1 MALQFLVAG
10 GGIGG
15 LASALALGRGG
26 HRVELFEQS
35 TVFAEV
41 GAGIQLG
48 PNAVRR
54 LHALGLASALDAIA
68 TRPDAL
74 VVRAAHDDHE
84 LARLTL
90 GDAALQRYG
99 APYCCVHR
107 ADLHGVLLA
116 AVRTQADVT
125 LNHPARLLQIERSDD
140 AVTIATDGPRA
151 WEGDALVGADG
162 LWSVVRAELAVP
174 GPAPRPTG
182 HTAWRG
188 LLSQDALPPAQRSTQ
203 VRVWLGDRL
212 HALVYPVRR
221 GELLNVVVLAE
232 AAPAGDARDWDQST
246 SLDALQRATGR
257 CCTTLQGYLSAVP
270 TWRAWTLHD
279 RAPLAGPAQMT
290 HERIALVG
298 DAAHPMLPYL
308 AQGAGMAIEDAVA
321 LAASLQGASAAEVPS
336 SFQRYAQVRWQRN
349 AQVQAR
355 ARRNGEIFHAAGPLR
370 VARDAAMRV
379 LGARLLD
386 QPWLYGG

>member
-15 LASALALGRGG
+15 LASAMALGRGG

-68 TRPDAL
+68 ARPDAL

-279 RAPLAGPAQMT
+279 RAPLAGPAQMA

-349 AQVQAR
+349 ARVQAR

>member
-1 MALQFLVAG
+1 MPLQLLVAG

-15 LASALALGRGG
+15 LASALALAQCG
-26 HRVELFEQS
+26 HRVELLEQS
-35 TVFAEV
+35 AVFAEI

-54 LHALGLASALDAIA
+54 LHGLGLASALDAIA
-68 TRPDAL
+68 ARPDRLVIRSASDDRAL
-74 VVRAAHDDHE
+74 AQ
-84 LARLTL
+84 LAL
-90 GDAALQRYG
+90 GDSVQQRYG

-107 ADLHGVLLA
+107 ADLHGVLLN
-116 AVRTQADVT
+116 AVRARDDIT
-125 LNHPARLLQIERSDD
+125 LNHPTRIVQVAASDD
-140 AVTIATDGPRA
+140 AVAVATDGARA

-162 LWSVVRAELAVP
+162 LWSTVRASLDDP

-188 LLSQDALPPAQRSTQ
+188 LLAQADLPPAQRSTQ

-221 GELLNVVVLAE
+221 AELLNVVVLAE
-232 AAPAGDARDWDQST
+232 AAPAGDARDWDQSST
-246 SLDALQRATGR
+246 LDALKQATGH
-257 CCTTLQGYLSAVP
+257 CCATLQGYLAAVP
-270 TWRAWTLHD
+270 SWRAWTLHD
-279 RAPLAGPAQMT
+279 RAPLSGPGQMA
-290 HERIALVG
+290 HARIALVG

-321 LAASLQGASAAEVPS
+321 LAEALRSAGSDAVS
-336 SFQRYAQVRWQRN
+336 DALRRYAEARWQRN
-349 AQVQAR
+349 ALVQAQ
-355 ARRNGEIFHAAGPLR
+355 ARRNAQIFHAAGPLR
-370 VARDAAMRV
+370 VARDLAMRM

-386 QPWLYGG
+386 QPWLYAH

>member
-35 TVFAEV
+35 AVFAEV

-54 LHALGLASALDAIA
+54 LHALGLAGALDAIA
-68 TRPDAL
+68 ARPDAL

-174 GPAPRPTG
+174 GAVPRPTG

-270 TWRAWTLHD
+270 SWRAWTLHD
-279 RAPLAGPAQMT
+279 RAPLAGPAQMA

-321 LAASLQGASAAEVPS
+321 LAASLQGAVASDVPS

-349 AQVQAR
+349 ARVQAR

>member
-1 MALQFLVAG
+1 MALQLLVAG

-15 LASALALGRGG
+15 LASALALARGG

-35 TVFAEV
+35 AVFAEV

-54 LHALGLASALDAIA
+54 LHALGLADALDTIA
-68 TRPDAL
+68 ARPDML

-84 LARLTL
+84 LACLPL
-90 GDAALQRYG
+90 ADAALQRYG

-107 ADLHGVLLA
+107 ADLHGVLLT
-116 AVRTQADVT
+116 AVREHADVA
-125 LNHPARLLQIERSDD
+125 LNHPARLIQIERSDD
-140 AVTIATDGPRA
+140 AVTVAADGARA
-151 WEGDALVGADG
+151 WVGDALVGADG
-162 LWSVVRAELAVP
+162 LWSVVRAELEVP

-188 LLSQDALPPAQRSTQ
+188 LLSQDALPAAQRSTQ

-212 HALVYPVRR
+212 HALVYPVRG

-232 AAPAGDARDWDQST
+232 AAPAGDARDWDQAT
-246 SLDALQRATGR
+246 SLDALQIATGR

-279 RAPLAGPAQMT
+279 RAPLAGPAQMA

-321 LAASLQGASAAEVPS
+321 LAESVQGASGGEVPS
-336 SFQRYAQVRWQRN
+336 SLQRYAHARWQRN

-355 ARRNGEIFHAAGPLR
+355 ARRNAQIFHAAGPLR
-370 VARDAAMRV
+370 VARDAAMRL

-386 QPWLYGG
+386 QPWLYSG

>member
-1 MALQFLVAG
+1 MTLQFLVAG

-15 LASALALGRGG
+15 LASALALARGG

-35 TVFAEV
+35 AVFAEV

-54 LHALGLASALDAIA
+54 LHALGLAGALDAIA
-68 TRPDAL
+68 ARPDML
-74 VVRAAHDDHE
+74 VVRAAHDDRE
-84 LARLTL
+84 LARLPL
-90 GDAALQRYG
+90 GDAALRRYG

-116 AVRTQADVT
+116 AVRAQADVT
-125 LNHPARLLQIERSDD
+125 LNHSARLAQIAHSDD
-140 AVTIATDGPRA
+140 AVTIATDGARA

-162 LWSVVRAELAVP
+162 LWSLVRKELDDP

-221 GELLNVVVLAE
+221 SELLNVVVLAE
-232 AAPAGDARDWDQST
+232 AAPAGDARDWDQTT

-270 TWRAWTLHD
+270 SWRAWTLHD
-279 RAPLAGPAQMT
+279 RAPLAGPAQMA
-290 HERIALVG
+290 HERVALVG

-336 SFQRYAQVRWQRN
+336 SFQRYAQARWQRN

-370 VARDAAMRV
+370 VARDTAMRL

>member
-1 MALQFLVAG
+1 MTLQFLVAG

-15 LASALALGRGG
+15 LASALALARGG
-26 HRVELFEQS
+26 QRVELFEQS
-35 TVFAEV
+35 AVFAEV

-54 LHALGLASALDAIA
+54 LHALGLADALDAIA
-68 TRPDAL
+68 ARPDTL

-90 GDAALQRYG
+90 GDATLQRYG

-116 AVRTQADVT
+116 AVRTHADVA
-125 LNHPARLLQIERSDD
+125 LNHPARLVHIEHSDD
-140 AVTIATDGPRA
+140 AVSIATDNARA
-151 WEGDALVGADG
+151 CEGDALIGADG
-162 LWSVVRAELAVP
+162 LWSVVRAELEAP

-188 LLSQDALPPAQRSTQ
+188 LLSQAALPPAQRSTQ
-203 VRVWLGDRL
+203 VRVWLGERL
-212 HALVYPVRR
+212 HALVYPLRG

-232 AAPAGDARDWDQST
+232 AAPSGDARDWDQTT

-257 CCTTLQGYLSAVP
+257 CSTTLQGYLSAVP
-270 TWRAWTLHD
+270 SWRAWTLHD
-279 RAPLAGPAQMT
+279 RAPLAGPAQMAQG
-290 HERIALVG
+290 RIALVG

-321 LAASLQGASAAEVPS
+321 LAESLKGASGDEVPLS
-336 SFQRYAQVRWQRN
+336 LQRYAQARWQRN

-355 ARRNGEIFHAAGPLR
+355 ARRNADIFHAAGPLR
-370 VARDAAMRV
+370 VARDVAMRT

-386 QPWLYGG
+386 QPWLYAH

>member
-15 LASALALGRGG
+15 LASAMALGRGG

-68 TRPDAL
+68 ARPDAL

-99 APYCCVHR
+99 VPYCCVHR

-279 RAPLAGPAQMT
+279 RAPLAGPAQMA

-349 AQVQAR
+349 ARVQAR

>member
-15 LASALALGRGG
+15 LASALALAHGG

-35 TVFAEV
+35 AVFAEV

-54 LHALGLASALDAIA
+54 LHALGLAGALDAIA
-68 TRPDAL
+68 ARPDAL
-74 VVRAAHDDHE
+74 VVRAAHDDDE
-84 LARLTL
+84 LARLML

-107 ADLHGVLLA
+107 ADVHGVLLA
-116 AVRTQADVT
+116 AVRAKADVM

-162 LWSVVRAELAVP
+162 LWSVVRAELDDP

-212 HALVYPVRR
+212 HALIYPVRR

-232 AAPAGDARDWDQST
+232 AAPAGDARDWDQTT

-257 CCTTLQGYLSAVP
+257 CCTALQGYLSAVP

-279 RAPLAGPAQMT
+279 RAPLAGPAQMA

-336 SFQRYAQVRWQRN
+336 SFQRYAQARWQRN

-370 VARDAAMRV
+370 VARDTAMRL
-379 LGARLLD
+379 LGPRLLD